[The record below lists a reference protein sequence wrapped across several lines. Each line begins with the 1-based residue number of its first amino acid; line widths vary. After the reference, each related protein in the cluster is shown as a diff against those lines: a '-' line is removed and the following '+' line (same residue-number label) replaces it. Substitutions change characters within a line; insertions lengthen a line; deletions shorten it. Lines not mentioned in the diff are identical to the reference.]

1 VGFLFVLLLEFCTM
15 KAVLTLVE
23 YPGGHEWKIKYVPE
37 RGESDTT
44 ADRRRVLQNMLDAIE
59 STVNALPKN

>member
-1 VGFLFVLLLEFCTM
+1 M
-15 KAVLTLVE
+15 KAVLTVVE

-44 ADRRRVLQNMLDAIE
+44 ADRLRVLRCIHDAVE
-59 STVNALPKN
+59 STIEAYFKKQAN